1 MKAWFFGLQSR
12 ERWIVV
18 VGAVAAAVIVLWGVV
33 LRPLGSMA
41 GELRASVELKQQL
54 LVDVT
59 RVEATQPGANVE
71 NRRGSGQTLLVIVS
85 ETAAAHGLGQPN
97 TRATG
102 PSSIDVV
109 LQGASFDALAAWLVT
124 LRGTYGVDV
133 ESASLNS
140 AREPGLVNGQVSL
153 RRL

>member
-1 MKAWFFGLQSR
+1 MKAWFFGLQPR

-41 GELRASVELKQQL
+41 TELRASVESKQQL

-59 RVEATQPGANVE
+59 RVEAAQPGANVE
-71 NRRGSGQTLLVIVS
+71 NRRGTGQTLLVIVS
-85 ETAAAHGLGQPN
+85 VTAAAHGLGQPN

-109 LQGASFDALAAWLVT
+109 LQGASFDSLAACLVT
-124 LRGTYGVDV
+124 LRGAYGVDV

>member
-1 MKAWFFGLQSR
+1 MKAWFFGLQPR
-12 ERWIVV
+12 ERWIVG

-41 GELRASVELKQQL
+41 AELRASVELKQQL
-54 LVDVT
+54 LVDVA
-59 RVEATQPGANVE
+59 RVEAAQPGANVE
-71 NRRGSGQTLLVIVS
+71 TRRGTGQTLLVIVS
-85 ETAAAHGLGQPN
+85 ETAATHGLGQPD

-109 LQGASFDALAAWLVT
+109 LQGVSFDSLAAWLVT
-124 LRGTYGVDV
+124 LRGSYGVDV